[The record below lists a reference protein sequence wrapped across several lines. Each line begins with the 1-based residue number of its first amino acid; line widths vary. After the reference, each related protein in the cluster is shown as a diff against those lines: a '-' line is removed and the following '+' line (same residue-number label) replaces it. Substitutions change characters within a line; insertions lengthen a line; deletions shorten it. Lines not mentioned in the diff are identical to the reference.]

1 MECGCLCQ
9 LPWYVCCG
17 KDSSVCVYRGER
29 SPVPYT
35 LPSVDHTS
43 PCVAVHGCLLPPRP
57 MCTLFLF
64 CKDSFFPS
72 FQLLVSILCLSSFG
86 SILLMLLYFTFSCMY
101 GCMYAYTHVILFGE
115 SFMFLTTNFV
125 IRPFYHLKCFRW
137 KVIFFP
143 LVWASVWLFSSKTL
157 PLMAQTVSLSH
168 LVLLEQLQTSVRE
181 IRWKQRW

>member
-43 PCVAVHGCLLPPRP
+43 PCVAGHGCLLPPRP

-86 SILLMLLYFTFSCMY
+86 SILLILLYFTFSCMY
-101 GCMYAYTHVILFGE
+101 GCMCAYTHVILFGE

-125 IRPFYHLKCFRW
+125 IRPFYHLKCF
-137 KVIFFP
+137 K
-143 LVWASVWLFSSKTL
+143 
-157 PLMAQTVSLSH
+157 
-168 LVLLEQLQTSVRE
+168 
-181 IRWKQRW
+181 